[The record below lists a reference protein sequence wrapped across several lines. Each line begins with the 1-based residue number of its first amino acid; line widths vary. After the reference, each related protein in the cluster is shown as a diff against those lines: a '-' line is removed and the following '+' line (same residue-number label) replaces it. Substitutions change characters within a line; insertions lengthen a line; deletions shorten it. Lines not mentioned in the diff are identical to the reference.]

1 MTGAPLGP
9 SEKSSSMQTVALQTS
24 LPFPWRF
31 LSEKELEPAYY
42 GPGESTGAPDPGPGF
57 AQDLVARLAP
67 QL

>member
-1 MTGAPLGP
+1 
-9 SEKSSSMQTVALQTS
+9 MQTVALQTS